1 PPGAG
6 MMRVPLSDAN
16 TTVSEFV
23 ERTPPQMNLSLFAL
37 RRGALLTLT
46 MLLAFALV
54 ACSSGDGDASEPA
67 GSSGDAGGG
76 TATVSGGAVE
86 ITAADLA
93 FSATTIQATA
103 EAFTITLVNND
114 TVPHNISIYTEEGG
128 DRLVEGTVVNAGE
141 TVEVQV
147 EALDAGEYYF
157 VCDIHP
163 DDMNGTVVVG

>member
-1 PPGAG
+1 
-6 MMRVPLSDAN
+6 MMQVPLSDAN

-54 ACSSGDGDASEPA
+54 ACSSGDGDASDPA

-76 TATVSGGAVE
+76 TVTVSGGAVE

-103 EAFTITLVNND
+103 GEAFTITLVNND

-141 TVEVQV
+141 TVEVMV
-147 EALDAGEYYF
+147 DALDAGEYYF
-157 VCDIHP
+157 MCDIHP
-163 DDMNGTVVVG
+163 ADMNGTVVVG